1 MRLGVEQRDKGPDV
15 GTPWTLADVR
25 AAEVVDDY
33 DRRDRRKK
41 GRQFSQKVGL
51 EIDDDVP
58 AERNNPLRQREEGVL
73 RSMIDEALQEDEPD
87 PAYPAGVEPGQFR
100 IGDRRIDHRDAARR
114 PVRPAMPSSVAALS
128 VPWQLA

>member
-1 MRLGVEQRDKGPDV
+1 
-15 GTPWTLADVR
+15 
-25 AAEVVDDY
+25 
-33 DRRDRRKK
+33 
-41 GRQFSQKVGL
+41 
-51 EIDDDVP
+51 
-58 AERNNPLRQREEGVL
+58 
-73 RSMIDEALQEDEPD
+73 MIDEALQEDEPD